1 MGAADLF
8 STTYSLVYNP
18 EAGKRQ
24 THTDYYRRTCTSPP
38 QAWNLL
44 LKYLSI
50 ILGGRSRKPQGAL
63 SPDSD
68 PESYPRCSCPACSYS
83 VRDSN
88 RNWSDVHIRHAGF
101 VRCYLDSES
110 DKVFIAT
117 FVRPWSKTLRLA
129 EEKRREEIDDLVNT
143 ALGGAT
149 TSGMDMAV

>member
-1 MGAADLF
+1 M
-8 STTYSLVYNP
+8 
-18 EAGKRQ
+18 
-24 THTDYYRRTCTSPP
+24 
-38 QAWNLL
+38 

-88 RNWSDVHIRHAGF
+88 GNWSDVHIRHAGF
-101 VRCYLDSES
+101 VRCYLDSDS

-117 FVRPWSKTLRLA
+117 FVRPWSKALRLA

-143 ALGGAT
+143 ALEGAT
-149 TSGMDMAV
+149 ASGMDMAV